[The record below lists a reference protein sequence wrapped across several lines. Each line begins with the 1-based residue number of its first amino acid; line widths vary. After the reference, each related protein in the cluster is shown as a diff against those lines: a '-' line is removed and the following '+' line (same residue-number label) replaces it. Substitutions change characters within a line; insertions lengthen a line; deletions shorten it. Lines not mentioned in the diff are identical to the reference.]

1 MVYYVD
7 ALASGYRWG
16 TTTAVTKVSYT
27 FDNISGN
34 ITNASATGYQ
44 LLNAAQKTAAETA
57 MQHYENVAKI
67 DFVNTPTNLATR
79 TDYDI
84 AFRQAT
90 MPNGVAAWAYY
101 PNQTYGSDITIGKA
115 YSAANAD
122 PFYSL
127 TPGSYGYLVFM
138 HEIGHAMG
146 LEHTF
151 ETRDGDSL
159 PKNEDNFNSSVM
171 SYYPSTSSS
180 VGGLA
185 ATAGG
190 PTAPSGLQIYDIA
203 AIQALYGVNTAYKSG
218 SDTYTLTGAGKTFTI
233 WDGGGAD
240 TLNASGY
247 AGAATLD
254 LREGVA
260 YVTTVGATHTWN
272 AFGARI
278 ENAVAG
284 SGNDRLYGN
293 DLSNR
298 LEGGAGNDKIVAY
311 SGNDTLV
318 GGAGNDTLE
327 GDSGNDTYIFAGS
340 GNVDVISDTLG
351 SNIIHINGINVVGKA
366 VASASGYSLS
376 VGGQTFTLVKSGT
389 TLTVSDTLGNKLTL
403 LNYTDGNFGIT
414 LGGNVTSAPTAT
426 TTTTNTN
433 TTTAPTTSAS
443 ATTSGNDIITGTASS
458 DRISSGAG
466 DDRVSG
472 GYGHDTISGG
482 VGNDTV
488 SGGEDQDMLY
498 GDEGNDTLQG
508 DRGNDFLLGGNG
520 NDVLQGG
527 SERDVLYGGAGND
540 VIRGDRGHDQLYGG
554 AGNDIF
560 LFRDLVSNGNDIVW
574 DFSNPGAATGD
585 TIQFSNLVFATASAA
600 LANAQNVNGHA
611 VFTLADGNTITVVG
625 AGGRLAL
632 QDIQIVN
639 AASVPMGDSTSL
651 SSAASPCLCPFCS

>member
-7 ALASGYRWG
+7 ALSTGYRWG
-16 TTTAVTKVSYT
+16 ATTAVTKVSYT
-27 FDNISGN
+27 FDNLSGN
-34 ITNASATGYQ
+34 INNTSATGYQ
-44 LLNAAQKTAAETA
+44 LLNAAQKAAAESA
-57 MQHYENVAKI
+57 MQQFENVSKI
-67 DFVNTPTNLATR
+67 DFVNAPTNLATR

-138 HEIGHAMG
+138 HEIGHAVG

-151 ETRDGDSL
+151 DTRDGDAL
-159 PKNEDNFNSSVM
+159 PQNEDNFNSSIM
-171 SYYPSTSSS
+171 SYYASTSTS
-180 VGGLA
+180 VGGFA

-203 AIQALYGVNTAYKSG
+203 AIQAIYGVNTAYKSG
-218 SDTYTLTGAGKTFTI
+218 SDTYSLTGAGKTFTI
-233 WDGGGAD
+233 WDGGGTD
-240 TLNASGY
+240 TLNSSDY

-278 ENAVAG
+278 ENAIAG
-284 SGNDRLYGN
+284 SGSDKLYGN

-351 SNIIHINGINVVGKA
+351 TNILQINGINLAGKA
-366 VASASGYSLS
+366 VASGSGYTLS
-376 VGGQTFTLVKSGT
+376 VGDQTFTLVKSGT

-403 LNYTDGNFGIT
+403 LNYKDANFGIT
-414 LGGNVTSAPTAT
+414 LSGTVTSTPT
-426 TTTTNTN
+426 TTTT
-433 TTTAPTTSAS
+433 TTTTTTPTTSTNS
-443 ATTSGNDIITGTASS
+443 GTSIDDVITGTASS
-458 DRISSGAG
+458 DRINGG
-466 DDRVSG
+466 VGNDRLSG

-482 VGNDTV
+482 SDNDTI
-488 SGGEDQDMLY
+488 SGGEDQDVLY
-498 GDEGNDTLQG
+498 GDAGNDTLQG
-508 DRGNDFLLGGNG
+508 DRGNDFLLGGEG
-520 NDVLQGG
+520 NDSLQGG
-527 SERDVLYGGAGND
+527 SEHDVLYGGNGND
-540 VIRGDRGHDQLYGG
+540 IIRGDRGHDQLYGG
-554 AGNDIF
+554 NGNDIF
-560 LFRDLVSNGNDIVW
+560 LFRDLVSNGNDIIW
-574 DFSNPGAATGD
+574 DFSNPGAAMGD
-585 TIQFSNLVFATASAA
+585 TIQFSNLVFGSASAA
-600 LANAQNVNGHA
+600 LANVQNVNGHA

-632 QDIQIVN
+632 QDIQIVS
-639 AASVPMGDSTSL
+639 AASVPMGDHTSL
-651 SSAASPCLCPFCS
+651 SSTQSMCLCPFCC